1 MKRLILTL
9 IASASC
15 LFVAAQE
22 KADSLAFANAPWEIT
37 DLGKGAEA
45 RYASIPMFGSV
56 QSISVISYPAKAF
69 KTSIVEGEG
78 IAMGETV
85 VKRGHANHA
94 AHTSSLAEAA
104 KAKMAINAS
113 YFNMRKFTPVTYT
126 RIGRKVY
133 GMTTQSETFRTN
145 GVVMMKCHDVD
156 IITCTDTTKYGS
168 ATKGWKYAIASGPV
182 LMENGEIVTYSPE
195 SIKGSESFY
204 DKRHPRTIIGVSKN
218 AKGRAEKVFF
228 IVIDGRFPAQADGA
242 TIKECADIAY
252 FLGCDEALNL
262 DGGGSSTIW
271 STLTGVINH
280 PYDNRVFD
288 HEGERRVPN
297 IIIAK

>member
-113 YFNMRKFTPVTYT
+113 YFNMRKLIPHTFFSIDGEILGRTPTSGED
-126 RIGRKVY
+126 R
-133 GMTTQSETFRTN
+133 SN
-145 GVVMMKCHDVD
+145 GVLALKDKEGHKLEILKYDS
-156 IITCTDTTKYGS
+156 TKVETYRTEYYS
-168 ATKGWKYAIASGPV
+168 ALASGPI
-182 LMENGEIVTYSPE
+182 LMKDGKVPFIDMKS
-195 SIKGSESFY
+195 SFNY
-204 DKRHPRTIIGVSKN
+204 IRHPRTVIGRDG
-218 AKGRAEKVFF
+218 KGMVYMF
-228 IVIDGRFPAQADGA
+228 VVDGRFPGQADGMSISELA
-242 TIKECADIAY
+242 TVARL
-252 FLGCDEALNL
+252 LGLRDALNL
-262 DGGGSSTIW
+262 DGGGSSTLW
-271 STLTGVINH
+271 TDKTGIINF
-280 PYDNRVFD
+280 PYDNRKFD
-288 HEGERRVPN
+288 HAGARKVPN
-297 IIIAK
+297 IVIVK

>member
-56 QSISVISYPAKAF
+56 F

-126 RIGRKVY
+126 RIG
-133 GMTTQSETFRTN
+133 
-145 GVVMMKCHDVD
+145 
-156 IITCTDTTKYGS
+156 
-168 ATKGWKYAIASGPV
+168 
-182 LMENGEIVTYSPE
+182 E
-195 SIKGSESFY
+195 S
-204 DKRHPRTIIGVSKN
+204 
-218 AKGRAEKVFF
+218 
-228 IVIDGRFPAQADGA
+228 
-242 TIKECADIAY
+242 
-252 FLGCDEALNL
+252 
-262 DGGGSSTIW
+262 
-271 STLTGVINH
+271 
-280 PYDNRVFD
+280 
-288 HEGERRVPN
+288 
-297 IIIAK
+297 

>member
-1 MKRLILTL
+1 
-9 IASASC
+9 
-15 LFVAAQE
+15 
-22 KADSLAFANAPWEIT
+22 
-37 DLGKGAEA
+37 
-45 RYASIPMFGSV
+45 
-56 QSISVISYPAKAF
+56 
-69 KTSIVEGEG
+69 
-78 IAMGETV
+78 
-85 VKRGHANHA
+85 
-94 AHTSSLAEAA
+94 
-104 KAKMAINAS
+104 
-113 YFNMRKFTPVTYT
+113 
-126 RIGRKVY
+126 
-133 GMTTQSETFRTN
+133 
-145 GVVMMKCHDVD
+145 
-156 IITCTDTTKYGS
+156 
-168 ATKGWKYAIASGPV
+168 
-182 LMENGEIVTYSPE
+182 MENGEIVTYSPE

-204 DKRHPRTIIGVSKN
+204 NKRHPRTIIGVSKN